1 MLKSLLE
8 QLFRSQREVASP
20 VMPVEEQLRC
30 ALDYQKSGRLAE
42 AEAIYRAILA
52 AGVTAPEA
60 DVMHLLASNLVRQ
73 RRPSEAVALL
83 ERVTSLQPHCMEAYY
98 NLAGALNALGKYDQ
112 AALCFNRVLELK
124 PNFVEA
130 MNNQG
135 NTLKSAG
142 RLDEA
147 EHSYRRALD
156 LRPDFAEAVYNL
168 GNLLHL
174 EGRMTEAIECYRR
187 AITLKPSFVTAHSN
201 FVYALNFDP
210 AYAPS
215 EVFQAHLEWARV
227 HAEAL
232 PRLIAQHANK
242 RSVDRRLRIG
252 YVSPNFRDHAAAYFF
267 EPVLACHDARQF
279 QIFCY
284 SDVLQGDDYTA
295 RLRQYGAQW
304 RECAQLTDASLAE
317 TILRDKID
325 ILIDLSGHT
334 ERHRLLV
341 FARKPAPVQVTWNGY
356 ANTTG
361 MSAMDYRITDAL
373 ADPPGMT
380 EHLHTEQLI
389 RMPDIYMIFR
399 PPEDAPAV
407 NDLPAAQTGNL
418 TFGSFNALSKITPQV
433 AHVWSRI
440 LMAVP
445 GSRLLIATVPVGR
458 TRDRIFDLFS
468 VNGVEPSRLELC
480 GRLPSYEFLAL
491 HHKAD
496 IALDPFPFSG
506 TTTTCHSLWMGLPVV
521 TLAGKSHVS
530 RVGVSM
536 LTNIGLAS
544 MIANS
549 ADEYVNIAS
558 ELAND
563 LVNLRALRRGLRER
577 MLNSPLTDARCFTR
591 HLEARFRQSWASW
604 CSQQTSMEKIQAP

>member
-1 MLKSLLE
+1 
-8 QLFRSQREVASP
+8 
-20 VMPVEEQLRC
+20 MPVEESLRR

-42 AEAIYRAILA
+42 AETVYRAILTQR
-52 AGVTAPEA
+52 VSDPEP
-60 DVMHLLASNLVRQ
+60 DVMHLLASNLVQQ
-73 RRPSEAVALL
+73 RRHSEAVALL
-83 ERVTSLQPHCMEAYY
+83 ERVTALQPQCMEAYY

-112 AALCFNRVLELK
+112 AARCFERVLELK
-124 PNFVEA
+124 PNFAEA

-147 EHSYRRALD
+147 ERSYRGALD
-156 LRPDFAEAVYNL
+156 LRPEFAEAVYNL

-174 EGRMTEAIECYRR
+174 EGRMPEAIECYRR
-187 AITLKPSFVTAHSN
+187 AFRLKPSFVTAHSN

-210 AYAPS
+210 GYAPR
-215 EVFQAHLEWARV
+215 EVFQAHREWARA

-232 PRLIAQHANK
+232 PRLVAQHAND

-252 YVSPNFRDHAAAYFF
+252 YVSPNFRDHAVAYFF
-267 EPVLACHDARQF
+267 EPVLACHDAGQF

-284 SDVLQGDDYTA
+284 SDVVQEDGFTT

-304 RECAQLTDASLAE
+304 RECAQLTDAALAE
-317 TILRDKID
+317 TIVRDKID

-380 EHLHTEQLI
+380 EDLHTEQLI
-389 RMPDIYMIFR
+389 RMPDSYMVIR
-399 PPEDAPAV
+399 PPEHSPAV
-407 NDLPAAQTGNL
+407 NDLPAERAGSL
-418 TFGSFNALSKITPQV
+418 TFGSFNALSKIGPEVVRT
-433 AHVWSRI
+433 WSRI
-440 LMAVP
+440 LTAVP
-445 GSRLLIATVPVGR
+445 GSRLLMAAVPAGLI
-458 TRDRIFDLFS
+458 RDRIFDLFS
-468 VNGVEPSRLELC
+468 VNGIERARLELC
-480 GRLPSYEFLAL
+480 GRLPSEEFLAL
-491 HHKAD
+491 HLKAD

-530 RVGVSM
+530 RVGASM
-536 LTNIGLAS
+536 LTNIGLADL
-544 MIANS
+544 IATSN
-549 ADEYVNIAS
+549 DDYVNIAS
-558 ELAND
+558 GLATD
-563 LVNLRALRRGLRER
+563 LQRLKALRRGLRDR
-577 MLNSPLTDARCFTR
+577 MLNSPLTDARRFTR
-591 HLEARFRQSWASW
+591 HLESRLRQIWASW
-604 CSQQTSMEKIQAP
+604 CSRQIPTEKIHAP

>member
-1 MLKSLLE
+1 VLKSLLE

-52 AGVTAPEA
+52 AGVRVPEA

-112 AALCFNRVLELK
+112 AALCFDRVLELK

-147 EHSYRRALD
+147 EHSYSRALE

-187 AITLKPSFVTAHSN
+187 AFTLKPSFVTAHSN

-210 AYAPS
+210 AYAPY

-232 PRLIAQHANK
+232 PRLIAQHANE

-267 EPVLACHDARQF
+267 EPVLACHDAKQF

-284 SDVLQGDDYTA
+284 SDVLQEDAYTA

-304 RECAQLTDASLAE
+304 RECAQLTDDLLAE

-373 ADPPGMT
+373 ADLPGMT
-380 EHLHTEQLI
+380 EHLHTERLI
-389 RMPDIYMIFR
+389 RMPDIYMVFR
-399 PPEDAPAV
+399 PPEDGPAV
-407 NDLPAAQTGNL
+407 NDLPATQSGNL
-418 TFGSFNALSKITPQV
+418 TFGSFNAVSKITPQV

-445 GSRLLIATVPVGR
+445 GARLLIATVPVGR
-458 TRDRIFDLFS
+458 ARDRIFDLFS
-468 VNGVEPSRLELC
+468 ANGVEPSRLELC
-480 GRLPSYEFLAL
+480 GRLQSYEFLAL

-544 MIANS
+544 MIATS
-549 ADEYVNIAS
+549 ADEYVDIAS

-577 MLNSPLTDARCFTR
+577 MLNSPLTNAKRYTR
-591 HLEARFRQSWASW
+591 HLEQSFRHIWADW
-604 CSQQTSMEKIQAP
+604 CGT